1 MKTMTCK
8 QLGGTCDMKFQAN
21 TFDEIG
27 ELSKIHAKEM
37 FEKQDLLHLDALY
50 KMSLLMQDNNA
61 FIDWLTNKKEE
72 FANLAE
78 D

>member
-8 QLGGTCDMKFQAN
+8 QLGGSCDMKFQAN

-37 FEKQDLLHLDALY
+37 FEKQDLEHLDALY
-50 KMSLLMQDNNA
+50 KMSQLMKDNNA
-61 FIDWLTNKKEE
+61 FINWLSNKKEE
-72 FANLAE
+72 FANLSN

>member
-8 QLGGTCDMKFQAN
+8 QLGGSCDMKFQAN

-37 FEKQDLLHLDALY
+37 FEKQDLEHLDALY
-50 KMSLLMQDNNA
+50 KMSELMKDNST
-61 FIDWLTNKKEE
+61 FINWLSNKKEE
-72 FANLAE
+72 FANLPE